1 MKVIHTQT
9 VEHHNQK
16 RVMLIFNF
24 DYDLIEQIK
33 ELQGRKW
40 IKNKNCWHIPFQEDY
55 LAFLNDRFNN
65 EESVY

>member
-1 MKVIHTQT
+1 
-9 VEHHNQK
+9 
-16 RVMLIFNF
+16 MLIFNF

-40 IKNKNCWHIPFQEDY
+40 IKNKNCWHIPYQKDY

-65 EESVY
+65 EESVYLKRC

>member
-9 VEHHNQK
+9 VKHHNQK

-40 IKNKNCWHIPFQEDY
+40 IKNKNCWHIPYIE
-55 LAFLNDRFNN
+55 N
-65 EESVY
+65 EVERDKG